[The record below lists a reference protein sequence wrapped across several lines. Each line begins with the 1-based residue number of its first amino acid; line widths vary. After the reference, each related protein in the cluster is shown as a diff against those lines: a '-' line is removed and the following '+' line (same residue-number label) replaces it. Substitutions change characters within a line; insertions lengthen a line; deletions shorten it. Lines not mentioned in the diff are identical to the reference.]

1 MDINQLI
8 EIVKIKINQE
18 VVCENI
24 KVEDKTFLHKN
35 HKSQEKN
42 KFHLKLIIKS
52 KQLNTENKINSTKKI
67 YKILDEDYLDVKV
80 LRGIVSYKPTY
91 IQF

>member
-8 EIVKIKINQE
+8 EIVKRKINQE

-67 YKILDEDYLDVKV
+67 YKILDDELSK
-80 LRGIVSYKPTY
+80 Y
-91 IQF
+91 IHSIQILIN

>member
-8 EIVKIKINQE
+8 EIVKRKINQE

-52 KQLNTENKINSTKKI
+52 KQLNTENKISSTKKI
-67 YKILDEDYLDVKV
+67 YKILDEELK
-80 LRGIVSYKPTY
+80 KY
-91 IQF
+91 IHSIQILIN